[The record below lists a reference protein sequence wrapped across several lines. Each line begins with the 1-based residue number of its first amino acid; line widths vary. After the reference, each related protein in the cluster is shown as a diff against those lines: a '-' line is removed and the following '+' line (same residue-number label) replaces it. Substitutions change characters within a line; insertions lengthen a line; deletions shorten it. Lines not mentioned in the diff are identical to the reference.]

1 MKQTHWDCGDLVNC
15 AARHLTKGSYVG
27 NGKGWHGCIDQVKV
41 LFWSIGAV
49 PHQD

>member
-27 NGKGWHGCIDQVKV
+27 NGKGWDGCIDQVKV